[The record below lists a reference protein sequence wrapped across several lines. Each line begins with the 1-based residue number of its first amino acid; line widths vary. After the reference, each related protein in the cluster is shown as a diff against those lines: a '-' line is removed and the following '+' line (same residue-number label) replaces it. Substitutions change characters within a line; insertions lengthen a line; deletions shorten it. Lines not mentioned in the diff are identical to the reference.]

1 VRGPA
6 RRTPASW
13 VSRLHAKFQIRILF
27 TSIPQQPKRRSS
39 AFSAFGTDSKPSAQ
53 IAHAQPGFSAR
64 EIPDI
69 NFANTFADTDVHEP
83 ILDAND
89 GFRQSYR

>member
-1 VRGPA
+1 VHGPA

-13 VSRLHAKFQIRILF
+13 VSRLHSKCQIRLIF
-27 TSIPQQPKRRSS
+27 ASIPQQPKRRSS
-39 AFSAFGTDSKPSAQ
+39 AFSAFGTDPKPCAQ

-69 NFANTFADTDVHEP
+69 NFPNTLADADVHEP

-89 GFRQSYR
+89 DCP